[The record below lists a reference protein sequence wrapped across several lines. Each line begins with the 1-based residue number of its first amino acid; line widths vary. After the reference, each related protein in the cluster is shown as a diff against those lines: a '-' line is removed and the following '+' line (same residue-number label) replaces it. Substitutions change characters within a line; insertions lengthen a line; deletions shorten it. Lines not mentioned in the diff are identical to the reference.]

1 VQRYAFDFLHCLD
14 TEIIHLYKIMKL
26 NINPFYGITFSVI
39 LFLIVSQLI
48 QDGMFMDG
56 SLYVC
61 VSHNLSQGLGTFWE
75 PNYSKAGMVV
85 FREQPPLYFGLMALF
100 FKVFGSSLYVER
112 FFCFVMLC
120 VEVFL
125 LRQVWKVWHKHNDES
140 NQTAWLPIFF
150 YVIIPVVFWAY
161 ANLVEE
167 TVMVV
172 FATAAVLFTIKSH
185 YEPNLNKQIGWMI
198 LVALSVVLST
208 LTKGIQGSFPIVAIM
223 VFSFFEGKP
232 KIWRGIKLFMFGLLT
247 FTMLYA
253 FIFVMFD
260 NSLSSL
266 QLYLE
271 NRLSKAFVTGVHN
284 TTGSHLYLLYRL
296 FSELLPV
303 IGMIVIVSVIAK
315 KYNLTQEFKKLN
327 KPGVLSFFMIGL
339 SGALPLMLTKEQ
351 RGFYLVT
358 ALPFFAIALALMA
371 APVVEVFVQQLKAN
385 QKLYARWQLVS
396 IMLMVS
402 GVVFTASQYNKTKR
416 DNDLLHDVYL
426 MLPIIPQGEIAGVSR
441 TLADNW
447 SLQNYLIR
455 YKYIS
460 SDFITE
466 NRRYVIIPKGE
477 AADRSYKKVM
487 IETKYID
494 LYIKP

>member
-1 VQRYAFDFLHCLD
+1 
-14 TEIIHLYKIMKL
+14 MKL

-56 SLYVC
+56 SLYVS

-75 PNYSKAGMVV
+75 PNYSKTGMVI

-100 FKVFGSSLYVER
+100 FKLFGSSLYVER

-125 LRQVWKVWHKHNDES
+125 IRQVWKTWHKHNNQG

-208 LTKGIQGSFPIVAIM
+208 LTKGIQGSFPIVAIIF
-223 VFSFFEGKP
+223 FSFFEGKQ
-232 KIWRGIKLFMFGLLT
+232 KIWRGIKLFMFGLLA
-247 FTMLYA
+247 FTLLYV

-271 NRLSKAFVTGVHN
+271 NRLSKAFGTGVHN

-303 IGMIVIVSVIAK
+303 IGIIVLVSVLAK
-315 KYNLTQEFKKLN
+315 KYNLIQEFKKVN
-327 KPGVLSFFMIGL
+327 KTGVLSFFMIGL

-358 ALPFFAIALALMA
+358 ALPFFAIALALII
-371 APVVEVFVQQLKAN
+371 APFVRLFIQRLQAKQRKYL
-385 QKLYARWQLVS
+385 RWQIVSVALLVS
-396 IMLMVS
+396 GFI
-402 GVVFTASQYNKTKR
+402 FASFQYNQTKR
-416 DNDLLHDVYL
+416 DNDLLHDVYIV
-426 MLPIIPQGEIAGVSR
+426 LPIIPIGEIAGLSNA
-441 TLADNW
+441 LIKNW
-447 SLQNYLIR
+447 GLQNYLIR

-460 SDFITE
+460 SDYITE
-466 NRRYVIIPKGE
+466 RSRYIITLKGE
-477 AADRSYKKVM
+477 EPDGSYKKIVLD
-487 IETKYID
+487 TRYID
-494 LYIKP
+494 LYIKQ

>member
-1 VQRYAFDFLHCLD
+1 M
-14 TEIIHLYKIMKL
+14 KI

-48 QDGMFMDG
+48 QEGMFMDG

-125 LRQVWKVWHKHNDES
+125 IQQIWKALHTQKEDS
-140 NQTAWLPIFF
+140 KTLAWLPIFF

-208 LTKGIQGSFPIVAIM
+208 LTKGIQGSFPIVAIII
-223 VFSFFEGKP
+223 FSFFDGKQ
-232 KIWRGIKLFMFGLLT
+232 KIWRGIKLFMFGLLA
-247 FTMLYA
+247 FTMLYV

-271 NRLSKAFVTGVHN
+271 NRLSKAFVTGVHD
-284 TTGSHLYLLYRL
+284 TTGSHFYLLYRL

-303 IGMIVIVSVIAK
+303 IGIIVLVSVLAK
-315 KYNLTQEFKKLN
+315 KYNLIQEFKKVN
-327 KPGVLSFFMIGL
+327 KAGVLSFFMIGL

-371 APVVEVFVQQLKAN
+371 APVVEVFVQQLKAK

-396 IMLMVS
+396 IMLLAS